1 MTRSGMNAFR
11 MKNFFFDDDDDDD
24 VDPMIT
30 DVTTS

>member
-1 MTRSGMNAFR
+1 
-11 MKNFFFDDDDDDD
+11 MKNFFFDDDDDDDDDD

>member
-1 MTRSGMNAFR
+1 MNAFR

-24 VDPMIT
+24 DDVDPMIT

>member
-1 MTRSGMNAFR
+1 MNAFR

-24 VDPMIT
+24 DVDPMIT

>member
-1 MTRSGMNAFR
+1 MNAFR
-11 MKNFFFDDDDDDD
+11 MKNFFDDDDDDDDDD